1 MLLQDAQQL
10 DLQHGAHALHL
21 VQKKGSRVGKLKQS
35 HLSTFFGPGKRT
47 VHITEQFAFQ
57 KAFRQCRAVD
67 GDKGPVP
74 PVGGVMDGMGKQF
87 LARTALSCDQDGG
100 FGTGHLLG
108 NVLYL
113 PDRGAFSHDV
123 VKDIL
128 GLMSFFQQLN
138 PDFILPGFFFCEVP
152 QDGNGT
158 DLLVIAVQGYHI
170 HIDGYPVD
178 PDQPVPDGIA
188 AGLILPKRDIGHRA
202 LRTFPCG
209 VCQ

>member
-1 MLLQDAQQL
+1 
-10 DLQHGAHALHL
+10 
-21 VQKKGSRVGKLKQS
+21 
-35 HLSTFFGPGKRT
+35 
-47 VHITEQFAFQ
+47 
-57 KAFRQCRAVD
+57 
-67 GDKGPVP
+67 
-74 PVGGVMDGMGKQF
+74 MDGMGKQF

-158 DLLVIAVQGYHI
+158 DSLLVIGSGYHI

-188 AGLILPKRDIGHRA
+188 AGLISIPNGYEAPRSPHFSLWRLPMKCLESARPSGYI
-202 LRTFPCG
+202 
-209 VCQ
+209 